1 MILAVVFDDGPGL
14 DRARYC
20 MNSAALKFIPKQ
32 QLESQGYS
40 EFLSLFQ
47 EVN

>member
-1 MILAVVFDDGPGL
+1 
-14 DRARYC
+14 

-32 QLESQGYS
+32 QLEAEGYS